1 MKVVQFS
8 RFPTPS
14 PIVKGGGAETLY
26 TIKLLSYL
34 VRNNM
39 EQYYPCTWLSFV
51 NQKDEKKKKK
61 KKEIE
66 VCS

>member
-1 MKVVQFS
+1 MLS
-8 RFPTPS
+8 HPLHLTTPTPF

-51 NQKDEKKKKK
+51 NQKDEKKK
-61 KKEIE
+61 EIE
-66 VCS
+66 VC